1 MGKYIEV
8 GQIVNTHGLRGEVKV
23 NPWTDAP
30 EVFEAFDEVYL
41 ADGTEYKIEN
51 VRYQKNCA
59 RLKLSGVDVI
69 EKAERLKNKILM
81 AKREIFDALPE
92 DTYLVAD
99 IKGLV
104 VKDEDVVY
112 GTVDDVITTGSNDVY
127 IVKAEG
133 RKDILIP
140 AIKDVILEI
149 NVKDGYI
156 LVNMPKGLIDYDFSH
171 TYAFSRNVFRSFALK
186 HFGQSRKERYNKF

>member
-1 MGKYIEV
+1 MDKYIEV
-8 GQIVNTHGLRGEVKV
+8 GQIVNTHGLKGEVKV

-41 ADGTEYKIEN
+41 ADETVYKIEN

-59 RLKLSGVDVI
+59 LLKLSGIDVI

-81 AKREIFDALPE
+81 AKREIFDALPD

-99 IKGLV
+99 IEGLT
-104 VKDEDVVY
+104 VKDEEIIY

-127 IVKAEG
+127 IVKSEG

-149 NVKDGYI
+149 NVKEGYI
-156 LVNMPKGLIDYDFSH
+156 LVNMPKGLID
-171 TYAFSRNVFRSFALK
+171 
-186 HFGQSRKERYNKF
+186 

>member
-8 GQIVNTHGLRGEVKV
+8 GQIVNTHGLKGEVKV

-59 RLKLSGVDVI
+59 LLKLSGVDVI

-99 IKGLV
+99 IKGLI
-104 VKDEDVVY
+104 VKDKDVVY

-127 IVKAEG
+127 IVKAEC

-149 NVKDGYI
+149 NVKEGYI
-156 LVNMPKGLIDYDFSH
+156 LVNMPKGLID
-171 TYAFSRNVFRSFALK
+171 
-186 HFGQSRKERYNKF
+186 